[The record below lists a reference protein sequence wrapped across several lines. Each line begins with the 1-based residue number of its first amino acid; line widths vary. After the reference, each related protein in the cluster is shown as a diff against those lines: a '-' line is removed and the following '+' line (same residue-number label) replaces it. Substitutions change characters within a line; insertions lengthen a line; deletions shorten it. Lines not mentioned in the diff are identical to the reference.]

1 MTIQLEQEVKFRLPS
16 IDAGI
21 SKLAALGARVE
32 TKRHFESNILY
43 DFPDE
48 RLSKRDEVLRVRRV
62 GDDAWLTWKGPQH
75 DGGGIKQRRELET
88 LLDDGDAVEGILK
101 ALGAEECFRYEKYR
115 TSYRL
120 HRPEDAVLTLDETPI
135 GVYMEI
141 EAAPARIRELAEKL
155 ELDMAD
161 AISVSYPRL
170 YERFRLETP
179 DAPEFMVFPKNASP
193 GS

>member
-1 MTIQLEQEVKFRLPS
+1 MTIQLEQEVKFSLPS
-16 IDAGI
+16 IEAGT

-48 RLSKRDEVLRVRRV
+48 RLSNRDEALRLRRV
-62 GDDAWLTWKGPQH
+62 GSDAWLTWKGPQT
-75 DGGGIKQRRELET
+75 GSPPIKQRRELET
-88 LLDDGDAVEGILK
+88 LLEDGDAVEGILE

-120 HRPEDAVLTLDETPI
+120 DDAVLTLDETPM
-135 GVYMEI
+135 GAFMEI
-141 EAAPARIRELAEKL
+141 EATPARIAELAEKL
-155 ELDMAD
+155 ELDMTD
-161 AISVSYPRL
+161 AISASYPRL
-170 YERFRLETP
+170 YERFRLGTP
-179 DAPEFMVFPKNASP
+179 DAPEFMVFPNNASP

>member
-1 MTIQLEQEVKFRLPS
+1 VTIQLEQEVKFRLPS
-16 IDAGI
+16 VDTGT
-21 SKLAALGARVE
+21 SKLTALGARVE

-43 DFPDE
+43 DFPDK
-48 RLSKRDEVLRVRRV
+48 RLAKRDEALRLRRV
-62 GDDAWLTWKGPQH
+62 GDDTWLTWKGPQH
-75 DGGGIKQRRELET
+75 GVGRIKQRRELET
-88 LLDDGDAVEGILK
+88 LLEDGDAVEGILE

-120 HRPEDAVLTLDETPI
+120 HRPENAVLTLDETPI

-141 EAAPARIRELAEKL
+141 EAAPARITELAEKL

-161 AISVSYPRL
+161 AIGVSYPRL

-179 DAPEFMVFPKNASP
+179 DAPKFMVFPSNASP
-193 GS
+193 GL

>member
-16 IDAGI
+16 ADVGT
-21 SKLAALGARVE
+21 SKLAALGARVK

-48 RLSKRDEVLRVRRV
+48 RLSKRDEALRLRRV
-62 GDDAWLTWKGPQH
+62 GDEAWLTWKGPQL
-75 DGGGIKQRRELET
+75 GVGRIKQRRELET
-88 LLDDGDAVEGILK
+88 LLEDGGAVEGILE

-120 HRPEDAVLTLDETPI
+120 QDAVLTLDETPM
-135 GVYMEI
+135 GVFMEI
-141 EAAPARIRELAEKL
+141 EAAPARITELAEKL

-170 YERFRLETP
+170 YKRFRLETP
-179 DAPEFMVFPKNASP
+179 DAPEFMVFPKNTSP
-193 GS
+193 RS

>member
-1 MTIQLEQEVKFRLPS
+1 MTIQLEQEVKFQLPS
-16 IDAGI
+16 IEVGV

-43 DFPDE
+43 DFPDQ
-48 RLSKRDEVLRVRRV
+48 RLSKRDEALRLRRV
-62 GDDAWLTWKGPQH
+62 GGETWLTWKGPQT
-75 DGGGIKQRRELET
+75 GSSRIKQRRELET
-88 LLDDGDAVEGILK
+88 SLDDGDAVEGILE

-120 HRPEDAVLTLDETPI
+120 DDAVLTLDETPM
-135 GVYMEI
+135 GVFMEI
-141 EAAPARIRELAEKL
+141 EATPARIAELAERL

-161 AISVSYPRL
+161 AISASYPRL
-170 YERFRLETP
+170 YERFRLDTP
-179 DAPEFMVFPKNASP
+179 DAPEFMVFSNDASP

>member
-1 MTIQLEQEVKFRLPS
+1 MTIQLEQEVKFQLPS
-16 IDAGI
+16 IEVGA

-48 RLSKRDEVLRVRRV
+48 RLSKRDQALRLRRV
-62 GDDAWLTWKGPQH
+62 GDDAWLTWKGPQR
-75 DGGGIKQRRELET
+75 GATRIKQRRELET
-88 LLDDGDAVEGILK
+88 LVEDADAVEGILE
-101 ALGAEECFRYEKYR
+101 ALGMEETFRYEKFR

-120 HRPEDAVLTLDETPI
+120 DEAVLTLDETPM
-135 GVYMEI
+135 GAFMEI
-141 EAAPARIRELAEKL
+141 EAAPERISELAEKI

-161 AISVSYPRL
+161 AISASYPRL
-170 YERFRLETP
+170 YERFRLDAP
-179 DAPEFMVFPKNASP
+179 DAPEFMVFPGNVPS